1 MIKEL
6 QYKGYATEPSDYEC
20 PDGQLATS
28 LNLINED
35 EQLKP
40 VFQPA
45 EKFALN
51 AGEKLLWIHR
61 MTGHTHYILL
71 YTTTV
76 GGTTTQTL
84 KWTCEQDDVSTSGT
98 SPVETRERHTI
109 DGFTV
114 TGTPTVNSIG
124 NTLIVNDDTG
134 INYFLWST
142 EDTAHYEALGQK
154 PPMLNI
160 VFGLHSDFAVWPDI
174 KNVDD
179 EYQSDYRGTII
190 ELGTIK
196 DGIVPHLGNDD
207 SNMSG
212 WAKPR
217 PVMENWPSSDE
228 DYNNHTKFA
237 REFAT
242 YSTEGMSGSTDEEKD
257 NLLII
262 KNKLSQGVFGDLNLF
277 VNEKGTNENKFVL
290 PFFVRYA
297 YRLYDDSYIMH
308 SYPVL
313 MIPNSRGPIFA
324 LDGHRGLCLND
335 NDNNKVEFKVR
346 GRVYGFLSELFYN
359 IASSDTINALKKWK
373 DIITS
378 IDIGVSAPIYTYDQ
392 AGYVYGWTNM
402 DGTNDW
408 DEYYSISRLDKVAGE
423 TVSSNNWGSDG
434 IKPFKT
440 AFTTLVNQTYD
451 SAHSC
456 GEYFNTYSDDYKYPS
471 YLATVPQRKISDIN
485 KSLTGATNFYII
497 KQIDI
502 DDLTTGNDQNL
513 DLDDGV
519 LGGLLGRSR
528 IADDYHT
535 HDTLKASLMYNY
547 NGRMNYAG
555 IERTPHN
562 PINPGIQFP
571 QANALPG
578 STQWQISVSI
588 KNGAETLTV
597 QSNPGT
603 SNIEFP
609 RFIFYPDRN
618 AKYAYVT
625 NGSTNYKLKLTPH
638 DFLNGAYWLGNI
650 MSQTAAPTTYSGTI
664 PTATTTGFNEENKL
678 YTSNVD
684 NPFFF
689 EVKNIKN
696 IGYGK
701 ILGLR
706 SAAKALSPSQF
717 GQFPLYAFTTEGVW
731 ALSVTDTGTFK
742 PSQPFTEDVC
752 INPDSI
758 TQLDSTVLFATAR
771 GIMHVS
777 GSEAQCISDNIFA
790 EHPFNVLDLPCIDQ
804 LHSKLGHGADTCLPV
819 KAFLG
824 FLAGCRMVYDY
835 IHQRIIVFNPT
846 TTTSNGVTTQNYSYA
861 YVFSLKS
868 KMWGMMYSNLDY
880 SVNSYPDSLAVD
892 KAGKLVSFSNTDET
906 LCKGLFVTRPL
917 KLEAPDIHKTISAL
931 IQRGHFE
938 RGDVG
943 TVLYG
948 SRDLYTWRLVWSSK
962 DQYLRGFRGTPY
974 KYFRIAGLTE
984 LTDGKSVFGA
994 SVTFEPRHTNNLR

>member
-1 MIKEL
+1 MIKEI
-6 QYKGYATEPSDYEC
+6 QYKGYSTEPSDYEC
-20 PDGQLATS
+20 ADGQLATS
-28 LNLINED
+28 INLISED
-35 EQLKP
+35 SQLKP

-84 KWTCEQDDVSTSGT
+84 KWTCEQDDVSTTGT
-98 SPVETRERHTI
+98 PPVETRTRHTI
-109 DGFTV
+109 ADFTV

-160 VFGLHSDFAVWPDI
+160 VFGLHSDFAVWPDTVNEGTAPNKFKGAEI
-174 KNVDD
+174 NVGRINDSG
-179 EYQSDYRGTII
+179 YFPK
-190 ELGTIK
+190 LGTE
-196 DGIVPHLGNDD
+196 
-207 SNMSG
+207 SG
-212 WAKPR
+212 EGESAWVKPQ
-217 PVMENWPSSDE
+217 PVMEGWTETGNVADRI
-228 DYNNHTKFA
+228 
-237 REFAT
+237 REFARDYAT
-242 YSTEGMSGSTDEEKD
+242 YSVEGKD
-257 NLLII
+257 NTTSDTNDDMLTI
-262 KNKLSQGVFGDLNLF
+262 KNKLSQGVFAAINKF
-277 VNEKGTNENKFVL
+277 VNEKGTGKNKFVM

-313 MIPNSRGPIFA
+313 MIPNSRGPIFG
-324 LDGHRGLCLND
+324 LDGKSGMMLADYNGETIC
-335 NDNNKVEFKVR
+335 FKMR
-346 GRVYGFLSELFYN
+346 GRVYGFLSELLYN
-359 IASSDTINALKKWK
+359 VISSSNTITSLKKWK

-402 DGTNDW
+402 DDSDSW
-408 DEYYSISRLDKVAGE
+408 DEFYSISKVTQYAGVDATSPVWPPNGIAPFKGVFE
-423 TVSSNNWGSDG
+423 TFDRRQDYFARYSNN
-434 IKPFKT
+434 
-440 AFTTLVNQTYD
+440 
-451 SAHSC
+451 
-456 GEYFNTYSDDYKYPS
+456 YKYPS
-471 YLATVPQRKISDIN
+471 YIATVPQRSISDIN
-485 KSLTGATNFYII
+485 NSLTGATNFYII
-497 KQIDI
+497 KQLDI

-625 NGSTNYKLKLTPH
+625 KGSTNYKLKLTPH

-771 GIMHVS
+771 GIMHIS
-777 GSEAQCISDNIFA
+777 GSQAQCISDNIFA
-790 EHPFNVLDLPCIDQ
+790 EHPFDVLGLPCIDQ

-846 TTTSNGVTTQNYSYA
+846 TTTTGGVTTQNYTYA

-868 KMWGMMYSNLDY
+868 RMWGMMYSNLDY
-880 SVNSYPDSLAVD
+880 SVNSYPDALAVT
-892 KAGKLVSFSNTDET
+892 KANKLVSFRTTDET
-906 LCKGLFVTRPL
+906 ISKGLFVTRPL